1 MLKIIFSMLAVV
13 SLSGYAKVDFKI
25 DELSDDLQRPWG
37 ISHIGNG
44 QMLITERDG
53 DVRLYDGKTVLP
65 ALEGLPSVYNVGQG
79 GLLDV
84 YAHPDYV
91 TNNYVYFTLGEGTAT
106 KNYTKL
112 IRTKFNGVEFVDI
125 KTLFMASPTK
135 KQALHYAG
143 RISFLP
149 DNSLVFG
156 VGDGYLYKEQAQ
168 QLDSHLG
175 KIIRLYDD
183 GSIPADNP
191 FVGKDNIYP
200 DIYSYGHRNPQGM
213 FFDNKRQLLFSNE
226 HGPKGG
232 DEINIIR
239 AGKNYGWPAI
249 TYGVD
254 YSGDIISEL
263 THKEGMEQ
271 PLLHWTPS
279 IAPSSMLVY
288 YGDMFPELNGHI
300 LTTALKFTQLRV
312 VRLADQ
318 NGKVSVVTQ
327 EVYLKDR
334 GERIRDIEL
343 DDLGR
348 IYLITDNGKLLRLT
362 KQTH

>member
-1 MLKIIFSMLAVV
+1 MLKMILSMLAVV
-13 SLSGYAKVDFKI
+13 SFYSHAEFDFKVDV
-25 DELSDDLQRPWG
+25 LADDLQRPWG
-37 ISHIGNG
+37 ISHIGSG
-44 QMLITERDG
+44 KMLITERDG
-53 DVRLYDGKTVLP
+53 DVRLYDGKTMLP
-65 ALEGLPSVYNVGQG
+65 ALQGLPSVYNVGQG

-84 YAHPDYV
+84 YAHPNYAS
-91 TNNYVYFTLGEGTAT
+91 NKYVYFTFGEGTAT

-112 IRTKFNGVEFVDI
+112 IRTKFTGSEFVDV

-143 RISFLP
+143 RISFLA
-149 DNSLVFG
+149 DNSMVFG

-168 QLDSHLG
+168 ELNSHLG

-191 FVGKDNIYP
+191 FIGKKKTLHE
-200 DIYSYGHRNPQGM
+200 IYSYGHRNPQGM
-213 FFDNKRQLLFSNE
+213 FFDNKRKILFSNE

-232 DEINIIR
+232 DEINIIQ

-254 YSGDIISEL
+254 YSGDIISDL
-263 THKEGMEQ
+263 THKAGMEQ
-271 PLLHWTPS
+271 PLLQWTPS

-288 YGDMFPELNGHI
+288 YGAMFPDLNGHI
-300 LTTALKFTQLRV
+300 LATALKFTQMRV
-312 VRLADQ
+312 VRLNDK
-318 NGKVSVVTQ
+318 NGQVSVVKQ

-343 DDLGR
+343 DDVGR
-348 IYLITDNGKLLRLT
+348 IYLITDSGKLLRLT
-362 KQTH
+362 KP

>member
-1 MLKIIFSMLAVV
+1 
-13 SLSGYAKVDFKI
+13 
-25 DELSDDLQRPWG
+25 
-37 ISHIGNG
+37 
-44 QMLITERDG
+44 
-53 DVRLYDGKTVLP
+53 
-65 ALEGLPSVYNVGQG
+65 
-79 GLLDV
+79 
-84 YAHPDYV
+84 
-91 TNNYVYFTLGEGTAT
+91 
-106 KNYTKL
+106 
-112 IRTKFNGVEFVDI
+112 
-125 KTLFMASPTK
+125 
-135 KQALHYAG
+135 
-143 RISFLP
+143 
-149 DNSLVFG
+149 
-156 VGDGYLYKEQAQ
+156 
-168 QLDSHLG
+168 
-175 KIIRLYDD
+175 
-183 GSIPADNP
+183 
-191 FVGKDNIYP
+191 
-200 DIYSYGHRNPQGM
+200 M

-343 DDLGR
+343 DHLGR